1 MEYDDLRAVDI
12 KSQLDDILRCDFFSV
27 GLRVYHPASFI
38 VNDSFEACSV
48 LKSKEDYVVFIS
60 PRGKWGVVKQSPWF
74 CLLGAWEVV

>member
-48 LKSKEDYVVFIS
+48 LKSKVASY
-60 PRGKWGVVKQSPWF
+60 
-74 CLLGAWEVV
+74 